1 MTYRVRISIGLV
13 VVISLAGG
21 LSVAIQPKEP
31 GAELEGE
38 IEAVEEAMTAWAR
51 FADTGDLATVAGIF
65 AKDGPQFR
73 QLSAEAARAAGRGGA
88 PYLFVLS
95 DPTVLQ
101 PGLVRGSV
109 VVSRN
114 DETDQVFL
122 WDIELRAIDGRWQVW
137 TVRTANPGF

>member
-21 LSVAIQPKEP
+21 LFVAMPRIEL
-31 GAELEGE
+31 GAERASE
-38 IEAVEEAMTAWAR
+38 IEAVEVAMTAWAR
-51 FADTGDLATVAGIF
+51 FADTRDLATVAGIF
-65 AKDGPQFR
+65 AEDGPQFR
-73 QLSAEAARAAGRGGA
+73 QLSAEAESSDGRGGA

-109 VVSRN
+109 VVSQN
-114 DETDQVFL
+114 GDTDQVFL
-122 WDIELRAIDGRWQVW
+122 WDIELRSIDGRWQVW